1 MSGLTS
7 AATSIHENEHGD
19 AISRTVNVSVK
30 MLLPAT
36 FLWRNFGLKSLLAYG
51 TERMPQKLFV
61 ALLGMLVNTNTPLS
75 LVAY

>member
-1 MSGLTS
+1 
-7 AATSIHENEHGD
+7 
-19 AISRTVNVSVK
+19 

-51 TERMPQKLFV
+51 TERMRQKLFV
-61 ALLGMLVNTNTPLS
+61 ALLGMLVNTNTPLN